1 MSNYSEMADRI
12 AFECF
17 RQGRSVNALQR
28 DAKLSPAA
36 VYLLRTKSVHGPT
49 ADTIVRICNE
59 LGKDPNW
66 LLGWEETFDQIVDA
80 QPTVETV
87 VRGEWKPSDDYK
99 GYVTCSR
106 CRNCYVEPGWVINRK
121 WKYCP
126 NCGAKMNGGAK

>member
-17 RQGRSVNALQR
+17 QQGRSVNALQR
-28 DAKLSPAA
+28 GAKLSPAA

-66 LLGWEETFDQIVDA
+66 LFGWEVPE
-80 QPTVETV
+80 
-87 VRGEWKPSDDYK
+87 
-99 GYVTCSR
+99 
-106 CRNCYVEPGWVINRK
+106 
-121 WKYCP
+121 
-126 NCGAKMNGGAK
+126 

>member
-1 MSNYSEMADRI
+1 MSDYSEMADRI

-49 ADTIVRICNE
+49 ADTIVRICNA

-66 LLGWEETFDQIVDA
+66 LFGWE
-80 QPTVETV
+80 
-87 VRGEWKPSDDYK
+87 
-99 GYVTCSR
+99 
-106 CRNCYVEPGWVINRK
+106 
-121 WKYCP
+121 
-126 NCGAKMNGGAK
+126 AKL